1 MSNEGHL
8 SGIIIESVHHPD
20 GLENVHRWNDA
31 ALARIPETDDKF
43 PGLVR
48 SMFAVPRG
56 DVRFTSF
63 RYSRGIAV
71 ALRVNDITDV
81 LHLWLPK
88 LEGVLRDLYWT
99 RAFLYIDGGIMGRF
113 QIDYALDRAAL
124 FARRDAMVAKAP
136 IPFPLTFTFAI
147 SAIDRG
153 TPHPRALEEVRA
165 LPTHDAGGHNR
176 LVSDRT
182 RIERMR
188 KAAHYIQSHIRGR
201 SRADLDTDETF
212 RRALMHAVHE
222 AASEV
227 LYLSNHTTA
236 SFPPFMYDSLRDLAQ
251 LPSMNARY
259 ERSPEV
265 DTAVMNSLWS
275 KLQHLDEFTG
285 AMNQILR
292 QLPT

>member
-8 SGIIIESVHHPD
+8 SGIIIEDSHPPD
-20 GLENVHRWNDA
+20 VCAAIHRWNDA
-31 ALARIPETDDKF
+31 ALARIPEADDKF

-99 RAFLYIDGGIMGRF
+99 RVFLYIDGGIMGNF

-124 FARRDAMVAKAP
+124 FARRDAIEAKVP
-136 IPFPLTFTFAI
+136 VPLPLTFSFAI
-147 SAIDRG
+147 SSLERG
-153 TPHPRALEEVRA
+153 SPHPRALEKVRA
-165 LPTHDAGGHNR
+165 LETHDAGGHNR

-182 RIERMR
+182 RVERML
-188 KAAHYIQSHIRGR
+188 KAAHFIQSHIRGR

-212 RRALMHAVHE
+212 RRALLHAVNE
-222 AASEV
+222 AATEV
-227 LYLSNHTTA
+227 LYLSNTTTA
-236 SFPPFMYDSLRDLAQ
+236 GFPPFMYDSLRDLTR
-251 LPSMNARY
+251 LPGANARF
-259 ERSPEV
+259 ERSPTV
-265 DTAVMNSLWS
+265 DASAMNALWS
-275 KLQHLDEFTG
+275 DLQHLDEFTA

-292 QLPT
+292 QLPP